1 MSMLKDIYDSWG
13 NGRAVQ
19 VISECYVL
27 PEGTEAVCYQE
38 MSGDYLVYVM
48 EKQQFHRNYVKRDEP
63 REDSLENVRGT
74 TGEEF
79 QKEPKGKEIE
89 EEGRRA
95 GRKER
100 REEGQEDPQMSGL
113 IRFLDA
119 DTYREKIKILEVM
132 KDRLDDHMLNNM
144 AVSLDLSLE
153 DGVDGYSFIMSE
165 LKIRSRFEGKR
176 GERL

>member
-1 MSMLKDIYDSWG
+1 MSMLKDIYDSRG
-13 NGRAVQ
+13 SGRAVQ
-19 VISECYVL
+19 VISECYIL

-38 MSGDYLVYVM
+38 MSGDYLVYVL
-48 EKQQFHRNYVKRDEP
+48 EKQQFHRNYSKRDGSRDEI
-63 REDSLENVRGT
+63 LEIASRN
-74 TGEEF
+74 TGEKL
-79 QKEPKGKEIE
+79 QKEAKGKEIGE
-89 EEGRRA
+89 DGRGA
-95 GRKER
+95 GRKDR
-100 REEGQEDPQMSGL
+100 REERQEDQQMSGL

-119 DTYREKIKILEVM
+119 DTYREKIKILEDM

-153 DGVDGYSFIMSE
+153 DGVDGYAYIMSE

>member
-1 MSMLKDIYDSWG
+1 MSMLKDIYDSRG

-19 VISECYVL
+19 VISECYIL

-38 MSGDYLVYVM
+38 MSGNYSVYVL
-48 EKQQFHRNYVKRDEP
+48 EKQQFHSNYLKRDERWEEIP
-63 REDSLENVRGT
+63 ERLEPNMGNIV
-74 TGEEF
+74 
-79 QKEPKGKEIE
+79 Q
-89 EEGRRA
+89 RRPMA
-95 GRKER
+95 KER
-100 REEGQEDPQMSGL
+100 REDRRNDGQEVHQMSEL

-119 DTYREKIKILEVM
+119 DTYREKIKILEEM

-153 DGVDGYSFIMSE
+153 DGVDGYTYIMSE